1 MKSYQLVATNEP
13 LELVETE
20 TPEPQGTEVL
30 IRITAS
36 GVCHSDLYFWQG
48 GYNMG
53 GGKTITIEER
63 GIKLPLTMGHEPV
76 GEVVALGAD
85 AEGVEI
91 GDKRLVFPWI
101 GCGECPRCREGSDND
116 CVAMR
121 TLGVLAPGGYADHL
135 MVPHAKYLVDIAGI
149 PEHYACTL
157 ACAGVTSYSALKK
170 VHPLSADDKVVI
182 IGAGGVGLTGVG
194 IARTYLPD
202 HELIVVDID
211 GEKLAAA
218 RQAGADHTINSKDE
232 DALERLRELTGN
244 GPGAIVDFVGSSET
258 TKLGYDAVRK
268 GGRYISV
275 GLYGGEITIPTLT
288 LPIRNMTLRGSYVG
302 KLEEMHELIELVRGG
317 EVTPIPVE
325 KRPMSRVTETL
336 HDLNEGRILGR
347 VVLVP

>member
-101 GCGECPRCREGSDND
+101 GCGECPRCREDRKS
-116 CVAMR
+116 
-121 TLGVLAPGGYADHL
+121 
-135 MVPHAKYLVDIAGI
+135 
-149 PEHYACTL
+149 
-157 ACAGVTSYSALKK
+157 
-170 VHPLSADDKVVI
+170 VV
-182 IGAGGVGLTGVG
+182 
-194 IARTYLPD
+194 
-202 HELIVVDID
+202 
-211 GEKLAAA
+211 
-218 RQAGADHTINSKDE
+218 
-232 DALERLRELTGN
+232 
-244 GPGAIVDFVGSSET
+244 
-258 TKLGYDAVRK
+258 
-268 GGRYISV
+268 
-275 GLYGGEITIPTLT
+275 
-288 LPIRNMTLRGSYVG
+288 
-302 KLEEMHELIELVRGG
+302 
-317 EVTPIPVE
+317 
-325 KRPMSRVTETL
+325 
-336 HDLNEGRILGR
+336 
-347 VVLVP
+347 